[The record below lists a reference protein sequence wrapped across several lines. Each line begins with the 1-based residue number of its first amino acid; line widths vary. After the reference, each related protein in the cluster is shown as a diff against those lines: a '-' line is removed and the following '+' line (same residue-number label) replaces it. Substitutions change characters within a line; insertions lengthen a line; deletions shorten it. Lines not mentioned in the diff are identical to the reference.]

1 MTAAVEIF
9 RYADQQVRTVLVEGD
24 PWFSARDVCDVL
36 DIAQVGPALQSLDE
50 DEVTSTHLTDSLG
63 RDQLTYIISEPGLYS
78 LILRSRKPEAKAFKR
93 WITHDVIPSIRR
105 TGSYSKAPAE
115 LTRTEILRLALDSEE
130 KRLAAESRVAE
141 LEPRAEQWD
150 RLASATGDYAVADAA
165 KILSRDPQIKL
176 GRDRLFTVLREMGWA
191 YRQQADRRHRTYQ
204 RAVDAGWLSEL
215 ASSHYHPRT
224 GELVIDPPQ
233 IRVTVKGM
241 GELHRRLTAADGAA

>member
-9 RYADQQVRTVLVEGD
+9 RYADQHVRTVLVEGD
-24 PWFSARDVCDVL
+24 PWFVALDVAAVL
-36 DIAQVGPALQSLDE
+36 DLGNVRSSLALLDDDERGVHTVDTPGGPQQVAI
-50 DEVTSTHLTDSLG
+50 V
-63 RDQLTYIISEPGLYS
+63 SESGLYS
-78 LILRSRKPEAKAFKR
+78 LILRSRKLEAKAFKR

-176 GRDRLFTVLREMGWA
+176 GRDRLFTLLREMGWA